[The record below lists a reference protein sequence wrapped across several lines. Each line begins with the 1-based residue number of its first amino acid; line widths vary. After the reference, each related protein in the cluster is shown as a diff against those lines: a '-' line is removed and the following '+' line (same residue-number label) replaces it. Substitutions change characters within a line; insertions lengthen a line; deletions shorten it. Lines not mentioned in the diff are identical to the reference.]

1 MAVGQSIPVRLI
13 NPSNRYEESQ
23 IGLLYQSLG
32 YEHCQHNECQHET
45 AGGKILCGRYHYDR
59 NARRKCLTERYFV
72 SCTAPAEIS
81 VLVSVSAVG
90 NNILCSREIVDVAD
104 HNIIRPHYSCLAG

>member
-1 MAVGQSIPVRLI
+1 M
-13 NPSNRYEESQ
+13 
-23 IGLLYQSLG
+23 
-32 YEHCQHNECQHET
+32 T
-45 AGGKILCGRYHYDR
+45 

-90 NNILCSREIVDVAD
+90 NNYVHVKSWM
-104 HNIIRPHYSCLAG
+104 

>member
-1 MAVGQSIPVRLI
+1 MAGI
-13 NPSNRYEESQ
+13 
-23 IGLLYQSLG
+23 
-32 YEHCQHNECQHET
+32 T
-45 AGGKILCGRYHYDR
+45 TT

-90 NNILCSREIVDVAD
+90 NNYVHVKSWM
-104 HNIIRPHYSCLAG
+104 